1 MYVRLAFAVAAHL
14 EPEVLIVDEVL
25 AVGDSEFQKK
35 CLGKMKD
42 VAGHGRT
49 VLFVS
54 HNMAAVRALCEKAL
68 LLIDGRLTRAGE
80 TAEVILAYADQQTD
94 ASGFSRPPRQTAKP
108 HIIDASVVEVIE
120 VKGTHQRLLKLRI
133 TAHSAKAM
141 NVEIAARI
149 RDGFG
154 GSVGFAPVGSLMSES
169 PAQLDMGS
177 TTFEMSIDVSRLAL
191 GQYMLSLELTKTVRG
206 DLRLLRGLSIL

>member
-1 MYVRLAFAVAAHL
+1 
-14 EPEVLIVDEVL
+14 
-25 AVGDSEFQKK
+25 
-35 CLGKMKD
+35 
-42 VAGHGRT
+42 
-49 VLFVS
+49 
-54 HNMAAVRALCEKAL
+54 
-68 LLIDGRLTRAGE
+68 
-80 TAEVILAYADQQTD
+80 
-94 ASGFSRPPRQTAKP
+94 
-108 HIIDASVVEVIE
+108 VIE

-191 GQYMLSLELTKTVRG
+191 GQYMLSLELTKPFAEIFDFCEDCLSF
-206 DLRLLRGLSIL
+206 DLGSEHFSDVLQPFRQDWQNGSVLFDSRLERVS